1 MAYNMIDRKELAEF
15 IITELRS
22 KKIYINRVIQSGTRF
37 MLQYVLVKGDKNT
50 LDNIR
55 YECISKTFQTLW
67 TENYYDEVSPI
78 VFSLD
83 YVIKNNEMV
92 LYPIIDIKDKY
103 FNYNIKRFNKIFNF
117 VYRNLKKIDR
127 VIKKYE

>member
-1 MAYNMIDRKELAEF
+1 MANNMIDRKELVEF
-15 IITELRS
+15 IISELRS
-22 KKIYINRVIQSGTRF
+22 KKIYINKVIQSGTRF
-37 MLQYVLVKGDKNT
+37 MLQYVLIKGSINT
-50 LDNIR
+50 LNDIR

-67 TENYYDEVSPI
+67 TENYTNEVSPI

-83 YVIKNNEMV
+83 YVISNNEMV
-92 LYPIIDIKDKY
+92 LYPIIDVKDKY